1 VGVPLA
7 VYEGG
12 YILPPKNCDGKEV
25 ETESAKTT
33 SILIERQKK
42 MKKNSI
48 FSILEPAFLHQTG
61 K

>member
-1 VGVPLA
+1 
-7 VYEGG
+7 VYDGG